1 MVEYKEYAT
10 NDVDESV
17 PDGRHED
24 LRCTQCGGWLHA
36 IHGTFTC
43 TDCSQQYGIIDGIP
57 DLDVGADVDL
67 RICDELLDM
76 HALRSDRCYHER
88 TISSDVE
95 YVARAHSL
103 KFAAHHAVLSAFS
116 TS

>member
-43 TDCSQQYGIIDGIP
+43 TDCSSSM
-57 DLDVGADVDL
+57 
-67 RICDELLDM
+67 ELSMAYPTLM
-76 HALRSDRCYHER
+76 WVPTL
-88 TISSDVE
+88 T
-95 YVARAHSL
+95 
-103 KFAAHHAVLSAFS
+103 
-116 TS
+116 